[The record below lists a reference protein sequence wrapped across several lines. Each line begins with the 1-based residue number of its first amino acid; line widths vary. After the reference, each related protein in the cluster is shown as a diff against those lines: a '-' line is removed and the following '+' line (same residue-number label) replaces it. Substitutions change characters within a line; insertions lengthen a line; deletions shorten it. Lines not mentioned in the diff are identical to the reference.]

1 MERRP
6 DKKTGRN
13 TVPLRTD
20 DRDRRNPSG
29 TEKTHRIAII
39 SGGLKLLAD
48 RVKDLYGLDYSYGN
62 ELLVRDGKVA
72 GIAQAVDFN
81 GKGKILSEI
90 AKKEGISLKEC
101 VAVGDYINDIPM
113 FKEAGFSIAF
123 NPKDE
128 SIARCADVVVDKK
141 DLREILKYFP

>member
-6 DKKTGRN
+6 DKKLEEILFRSE
-13 TVPLRTD
+13 TD

-90 AKKEGISLKEC
+90 AKRGSKPERMRSRRRLHKRHTH
-101 VAVGDYINDIPM
+101 VQR
-113 FKEAGFSIAF
+113 SRLF
-123 NPKDE
+123 NSVQPK
-128 SIARCADVVVDKK
+128 R
-141 DLREILKYFP
+141 